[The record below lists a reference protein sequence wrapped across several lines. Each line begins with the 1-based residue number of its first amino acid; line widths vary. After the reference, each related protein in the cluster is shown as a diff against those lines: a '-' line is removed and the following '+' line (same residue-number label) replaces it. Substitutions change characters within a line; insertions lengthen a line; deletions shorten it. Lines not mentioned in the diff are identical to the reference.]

1 MTEHVIVK
9 YDTFCH
15 RKSLYLPREKFKTM
29 SKQLLSRYVWLVDTV
44 YQAGSEGITF
54 HDLSEKWKDNVLLSK
69 GAEYNWRTFMRHR
82 NDVWELF
89 GVEIDCHK
97 STNSYYIVE
106 RGSLTDTSAFRRWL
120 LETLTVNNHIN
131 ESAQLKDRILLEP
144 NPSGGEFLSTILE
157 AMRDNLM
164 LTFDYQSFWYEN
176 GHVSH
181 FFNVEPYALKVFKRR
196 WYLLGKY
203 GNNPLRIYALDRM
216 LDIDIE
222 FNKFEMPENFSAEAF
237 FSTCFGIIVGDEE
250 PQLIQLK
257 VDAFQANYLHS
268 LPLHHSQK
276 VVEQTKEYT
285 IFSYFLRI
293 TYDFRQELLALGDTT
308 EVLYPKALRKDIANT
323 CKRMAKRNQ

>member
-1 MTEHVIVK
+1 
-9 YDTFCH
+9 
-15 RKSLYLPREKFKTM
+15 M

-97 STNSYYIVE
+97 STNSYYIAE
-106 RGSLTDTSAFRRWL
+106 RGSLADTSAFRRWL
-120 LETLTVNNHIN
+120 METLTVNNRIN

-144 NPSGGEFLSTILE
+144 NPSGGEFLATILE

-203 GNNPLRIYALDRM
+203 GKNPLRIYALDRM

-222 FNKFEMPENFSAEAF
+222 FNQFEMPENFSAEAF
-237 FSTCFGIIVGDEE
+237 FSTCYGIIVGDEE
-250 PQLIQLK
+250 PQSIRLK
-257 VDAFQANYLHS
+257 VEAGQAHYLRT

-276 VVEQTKEYT
+276 EVECTDKYSVFT
-285 IFSYFLRI
+285 YFLRP
-293 TYDFRQELLALGDTT
+293 TFDFQQELLTMGDTV
-308 EVLYPKALRKDIANT
+308 EVMEPQSLRKEMARIGQA
-323 CKRMAKRNQ
+323 MAKAHKGTPKTRK

>member
-1 MTEHVIVK
+1 
-9 YDTFCH
+9 
-15 RKSLYLPREKFKTM
+15 M
-29 SKQLLSRYVWLVDTV
+29 SKLLLSRYVWLVDTV

-97 STNSYYIVE
+97 STNSYYIAE

-120 LETLTVNNHIN
+120 LETLTVNNRIN

-144 NPSGGEFLSTILE
+144 NPSGGEFLSIILE
-157 AMRDNLM
+157 AMRDNCTIM
-164 LTFDYQSFWYEN
+164 FDYHPFWME
-176 GHVSH
+176 GRVSH
-181 FFNVEPYALKVFKRR
+181 YFNVEPYALKVFKRR

-203 GNNPLRIYALDRM
+203 GKEKLKVYALDRM
-216 LDIDIE
+216 QNVDIE
-222 FNKFEMPENFSAEAF
+222 FNHFELPKDFCAEEF

-257 VDAFQANYLHS
+257 VDAFQANYLRS

-285 IFSYFLRI
+285 IFSYFLRV
-293 TYDFRQELLALGDTT
+293 TFDFTQELLTMGDCV
-308 EVLYPKALRKDIANT
+308 EVMEPQSLRKEMASIGRAMTKAHTGT
-323 CKRMAKRNQ
+323 CKKGK

>member
-1 MTEHVIVK
+1 MTVYVIVQ
-9 YDTFCH
+9 YDMFCH

-29 SKQLLSRYVWLVDTV
+29 SKQLLSRYVWLVDTI
-44 YQAGSEGITF
+44 YQAGSAGITF
-54 HDLSEKWKDNVLLSK
+54 HDLAEKWKDDELLSK

-89 GVEIDCHK
+89 GVVIDCHK
-97 STNSYYIVE
+97 STNSYYIAE

-237 FSTCFGIIVGDEE
+237 FSTCYGIIVGDEE
-250 PQLIQLK
+250 PQCIRLK
-257 VDAFQANYLHS
+257 VESGQANYLRT

-308 EVLYPKALRKDIANT
+308 EVLYPKALRKEMATI
-323 CKRMAKRNQ
+323 CKKMAQRNK